1 MLHSSLSMDF
11 NRNMQ
16 HLIAVSE
23 LADKSSL
30 VYHHFHFGLIR
41 VIYINRNSFIGSHF
55 KWFNVS
61 RNMEALFE
69 VKFK

>member
-1 MLHSSLSMDF
+1 MDF

-55 KWFNVS
+55 IWFNVS